1 MRFSVPDVNPED
13 SAHIGECIVVA
24 SGCSFF
30 GNGKPFATTINS
42 PTWAALLAVAKDA
55 QKVTGDYHHDFFEG
69 CCVIDVINDVPVL
82 QLMLGS

>member
-1 MRFSVPDVNPED
+1 MRFSVPDVSLED
-13 SAHIGECIVVA
+13 LAHSGECIIVA

-42 PTWAALLAVAKDA
+42 PTWTDLLAVAKDA